1 MPKQGQEGRKL
12 FKNSRL
18 SRAVLSLHG
27 ARVYA
32 GLATRE
38 AEAEGEARRAREGE
52 PYFHFA
58 IF

>member
-12 FKNSRL
+12 STL
-18 SRAVLSLHG
+18 APSCHYG